1 MVIKWITNVWLE
13 PGGEVV
19 RDPGLYED
27 SGQEP
32 RWYHQEE
39 EEGPGRVR
47 GQQVKFLYFVFYFKK
62 VDFCTCFFLF
72 KESCFFMKADF
83 CALFLFQEYG
93 FLYFVFYF
101 KKTVFLLLL
110 EIFVIKS

>member
-1 MVIKWITNVWLE
+1 
-13 PGGEVV
+13 
-19 RDPGLYED
+19 
-27 SGQEP
+27 
-32 RWYHQEE
+32 
-39 EEGPGRVR
+39 
-47 GQQVKFLYFVFYFKK
+47 
-62 VDFCTCFFLF
+62 
-72 KESCFFMKADF
+72 MKADF